1 MAKADPC
8 SALFGS
14 LKTSCENAFKSLQP
28 GASGSSGSGGG
39 LLSSLI
45 GLNGAFDWRH
55 FMIRVAEFG
64 IGIVLVLVAANAGLK
79 QAVLGNPVVKS
90 AKQVGK
96 KVGG

>member
-1 MAKADPC
+1 MAADPC
-8 SALFGS
+8 AALFGS
-14 LKTSCENAFKSLQP
+14 MKTACENAGKALS
-28 GASGSSGSGGG
+28 GTGDGSTASTLGSF
-39 LLSSLI
+39 L

-64 IGIVLVLVAANAGLK
+64 IGIVLVIVAANAGLK

-90 AKQVGK
+90 GKQIAK

>member
-1 MAKADPC
+1 MAADPC
-8 SALFGS
+8 AALFGS
-14 LKTSCENAFKSLQP
+14 MKTACENTGKAL
-28 GASGSSGSGGG
+28 SGSGGSSG
-39 LLSSLI
+39 GTLGTLSGFL

-64 IGIVLVLVAANAGLK
+64 IGIVLVIVAANAGLK

-90 AKQVGK
+90 GKQIAK